1 MINYWASWC
10 GPCIHEMPILDAF
23 ARAQGAD
30 GVQVL
35 GVALDNEASVRE
47 FLAKLPVSYRIA
59 LEIPSGDDSSV
70 RLGNG
75 QNVLPFSVLIDAQ
88 GRVQAQKAGS
98 FSHKALAQWTAKEIG
113 RASCRER
120 VCQYGYISV
129 VAVSLKKKNK

>member
-75 QNVLPFSVLIDAQ
+75 QNVLRSEEHTSELQ
-88 GRVQAQKAGS
+88 SLMR
-98 FSHKALAQWTAKEIG
+98 
-113 RASCRER
+113 
-120 VCQYGYISV
+120 ISY
-129 VAVSLKKKNK
+129 AVFCLKKKKTYTRQDNKK